1 MKLLQS
7 LSLIS
12 IYQYLLKSIIAIKNL
27 SSDIP
32 KSLSSN
38 GLTITNQVEI
48 SNIFN
53 NYFARIAEKAKENNN
68 PLHKHFSDCL
78 KTEPIRSFF

>member
-1 MKLLQS
+1 MNNIKNTWKE
-7 LSLIS
+7 I
-12 IYQYLLKSIIAIKNL
+12 KSVITIKNL

-38 GLTITNQVEI
+38 GYTITNQVKT

-53 NYFARIAEKAKENNN
+53 NYFATTAEETKENIN
-68 PLHKHFSDCL
+68 PSHKHFSDFL
-78 KTEPIRSFF
+78 KSRHQNSFF